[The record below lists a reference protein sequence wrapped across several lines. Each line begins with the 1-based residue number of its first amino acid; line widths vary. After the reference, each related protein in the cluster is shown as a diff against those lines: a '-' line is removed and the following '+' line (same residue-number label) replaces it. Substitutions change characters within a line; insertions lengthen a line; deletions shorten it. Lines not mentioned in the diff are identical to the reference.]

1 MDRLARVERVRSAL
15 RGLKLQEAKAA
26 LGPPCSQ
33 CVHLIRSK
41 PSDVC
46 GHLVYTKREFD
57 PVSGQFTEKNLHL
70 ASGARSDDGSC
81 GPEGLLFEPLPLWKR
96 LFG

>member
-1 MDRLARVERVRSAL
+1 MDRLARVERARSAL
-15 RGLKLQEAKAA
+15 RSLQLQEHKA
-26 LGPPCSQ
+26 LQGPPCAK

-41 PSDVC
+41 PNDVC

-57 PVSGQFTEKNLHL
+57 PVSGAFTEKHLYL

-81 GPEGLLFEPLPLWKR
+81 GPEGLLFEPAPLWKR